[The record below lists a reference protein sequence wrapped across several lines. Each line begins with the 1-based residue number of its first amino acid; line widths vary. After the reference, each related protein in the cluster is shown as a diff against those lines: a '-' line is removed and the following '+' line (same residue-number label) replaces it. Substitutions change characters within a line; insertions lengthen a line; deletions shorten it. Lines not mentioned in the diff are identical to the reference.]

1 MSIII
6 FGGTTEGRIA
16 VKVCEAAGKPYY
28 YSTLSESQQ
37 VEMHHGIRLCGAM
50 VADDMMT
57 FIKEH
62 GTRLII
68 DATHPFA
75 STIHNTIAEVS
86 KGTNVPVVR
95 LQRPLGERYEGVT
108 YCSDFNDAVEKIRQA
123 NISRL
128 LALTGANTIGLL
140 RPIWEKTPTTFRVL
154 NRKESRVLAEQQ
166 GVDYILLDSDKEP
179 GIPDDTQHQWDAVV
193 MKDSGSPA
201 GQARKVK
208 EAQERGMQIF
218 IVERPTLPSSF
229 IYVEGEHGLR
239 RSIEQL
245 APDFFALHTGLTT
258 GACATAATVAAMH
271 HLLYSKHIESVSF
284 LLPNGESLTI
294 ETYDDYPIAERLSR
308 AKANNQTIGIGVI
321 KKFAGDDPDVTNGSL
336 IISEVCRNDN
346 GEIRFFAGEGVGT
359 VTLPGL
365 GLPVGDPAINPMPRK
380 MIAQAIRA
388 LDKTGGYDVTI
399 SVPGGE
405 ELAKK
410 TFNSRVGVVGGI
422 SIIGTSGI
430 VQPFSNEAFQESI
443 RREISVAK
451 ALHATHVIINSGA
464 KSERIIKSQLASLA
478 FPSGQ
483 LSTFNSKLS
492 TLNSKTAFLH
502 YGNFIG
508 STLESLRDAEIP
520 NVIMGIM
527 IGKAVKL
534 AEGHLDTHSH
544 KVTMNKPFVMSLVGE
559 ALNKSNLDTSK
570 QAEIISQCGRTTL
583 ARELWDIFP
592 ESLHPTLA
600 AVIKEHCLAVCQPVI
615 GSKMHL
621 DIIIISESGNVF

>member
-1 MSIII
+1 
-6 FGGTTEGRIA
+6 
-16 VKVCEAAGKPYY
+16 
-28 YSTLSESQQ
+28 
-37 VEMHHGIRLCGAM
+37 M
-50 VADDMMT
+50 VADDMMA

-62 GTRLII
+62 DIRLII

-75 STIHNTIAEVS
+75 RTIHNTIAEVS
-86 KGTNVPVVR
+86 KATNVPAVR
-95 LQRPLGERYEGVT
+95 LQRPLGERYEDVT
-108 YCSDFNDAVEKIRQA
+108 YCKDFGDAVLKIQQA
-123 NISRL
+123 SVNHL
-128 LALTGANTIGLL
+128 LALTGANTIGSLKPL
-140 RPIWEKTPTTFRVL
+140 WEKTPTTFRVL
-154 NRKESRVLAEQQ
+154 NREESRLLAEQQ

-179 GIPDDTQHQWDAVV
+179 GIPDDPQRQWDAVV

-201 GQARKVK
+201 GMTRKVT
-208 EAQERGMQIF
+208 EARQRDMRIF

-239 RSIEQL
+239 RSIERL
-245 APDFFALHTGLTT
+245 VPEFFPLHTGLTT

-271 HLLYSKHIESVSF
+271 HLLYGEHIESASF
-284 LLPNGESLTI
+284 LLPNGEGITI
-294 ETYDDYPIAERLSR
+294 ETYDNFPTEERISA
-308 AKANNQTIGIGVI
+308 AKAKGQAIGIGVI
-321 KKFAGDDPDVTNGSL
+321 KKEAGDDPDVTNGCL
-336 IISEVCRNDN
+336 IVSEVCRNDG
-346 GEIRFFAGEGVGT
+346 GEIRFFGGEGVGT

-365 GLPVGDPAINPMPRK
+365 GLPVGEPAINPAPRK
-380 MIAQAIRA
+380 MITEAIRS
-388 LDKTGGYDVTI
+388 LDKEGGYDVTI

-410 TFNSRVGVVGGI
+410 TFNSRVGVIGGI

-451 ALHATHVIINSGA
+451 ALHTTHVVINSGA
-464 KSERIIKSQLASLA
+464 KSERIIKEVQGSSQSSGASGARFKVLRRA
-478 FPSGQ
+478 QAQAEQG
-483 LSTFNSKLS
+483 STPNSKLS
-492 TLNSKTAFLH
+492 TLNSKLSTLNSKPYYLH

-544 KVTMNKPFVMSLVGE
+544 KVTMNKPFVLSLAEEV
-559 ALNKSNLDTSK
+559 LNNSNLEAAK
-570 QAEIISQCGRTTL
+570 KAAILSQCKDITL

-592 ESLHPTLA
+592 ESLHSTLA
-600 AVIKEHCLAVCQPVI
+600 DVIRGHCLSVCKPVI
-615 GSKMHL
+615 GSYMHL
-621 DIIIISESGNVF
+621 DILIISESGKVL